1 MPKKWADYSP
11 TAKKI
16 YICFMVVILTAT
28 AIIWGAIVVLDIKI
42 YTHEKDNKQINK
54 SQTEVSREIKLTQ
67 KMANAIT
74 DVIQMN
80 GFLCPIAKKA
90 YKRDP
95 DAYGHVMKIWCGPN
109 NQKGIFEKAIYRV
122 TFTPKYDKTGSANHV
137 LVVPWNN
144 DMSDW

>member
-1 MPKKWADYSP
+1 
-11 TAKKI
+11 
-16 YICFMVVILTAT
+16 
-28 AIIWGAIVVLDIKI
+28 
-42 YTHEKDNKQINK
+42 
-54 SQTEVSREIKLTQ
+54 
-67 KMANAIT
+67 
-74 DVIQMN
+74 MN

-122 TFTPKYDKTGSANHV
+122 TFTPKYDKTSSANHV